1 MAGLAQGGPGL
12 RAGWRVQ
19 RRVVGALILREIHI
33 RFGRRNLGYVW
44 LFAEPL
50 MLGLTIA
57 WIHYLSGAVSKTVS
71 VSVFAFFAVGYSMFF
86 MFRAIVSRAAGGLGA
101 GRELLYHRVIA
112 PIDFLYAR
120 HALEAAACTVVVTLT
135 CFAVWVTDGRVPA
148 DPFPM
153 VVALVLM
160 LWWCHALA
168 LLAAAVSQR
177 SEVAERLVHPL
188 IYLHMPISGMFF
200 LVDWLPPSLQGWALL
215 NPMVHIFELLR
226 DGQFGDEVRT
236 TYDLGFV
243 AAAAAVC
250 HLLGLCAVRSVRRHM
265 ESE

>member
-1 MAGLAQGGPGL
+1 MAGASHTVGL
-12 RAGWRVQ
+12 HAGWEVQ
-19 RRVVGALILREIHI
+19 RRVVGALILREIHV
-33 RFGRRNLGYVW
+33 RFGRRNLGYIW

-57 WIHYLSGAVSKTVS
+57 WIHHLAGAVSKSAS
-71 VSVFAFFAVGYSMFF
+71 VSVFAFFAVGYSLFF
-86 MFRAIVSRAAGGLGA
+86 MFRSIVSRAAGGLGA
-101 GRELLYHRVIA
+101 GRALLYHRVIT
-112 PIDFLYAR
+112 PIDSLYAR
-120 HALEAAACTVVVTLT
+120 HALEAVACAVVVVLT
-135 CFAVWVTDGRVPA
+135 CFAVWVMDGRVPA

-153 VVALVLM
+153 VAALLLM

-168 LLAAAVSQR
+168 LLAAAVSER

-188 IYLHMPISGMFF
+188 IYLHMPVSGVFF
-200 LVDWLPPSLQGWALL
+200 LVDWLPPSFQEWALL

-226 DGQFGDEVRT
+226 DGQFGQEIRT
-236 TYDLGFV
+236 TYDIGFV
-243 AAAAAVC
+243 ATTASVV